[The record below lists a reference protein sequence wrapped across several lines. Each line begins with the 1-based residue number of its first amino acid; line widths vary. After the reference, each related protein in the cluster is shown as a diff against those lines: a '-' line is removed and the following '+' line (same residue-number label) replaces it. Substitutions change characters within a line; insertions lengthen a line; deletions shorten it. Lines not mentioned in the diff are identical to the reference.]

1 MTSLM
6 AIRLFRL
13 LAIFELFV
21 AFCLVLFLNWHPCCH
36 PSQPR
41 GLDGSQPGAWSPKHL
56 TRRLV
61 LLLLLF
67 LLLLPLLLPRLLL
80 LVRHLACLDAVQP
93 LALPTLL
100 FVHPEGVFLFAWS
113 LLASEQRPTCI
124 HAASSC
130 AYGAIV
136 AWRPHS
142 LRNPM

>member
-1 MTSLM
+1 M
-6 AIRLFRL
+6 AIRLFQL

-61 LLLLLF
+61 HLLLLF

-80 LVRHLACLDAVQP
+80 LVRHLACLDAVLP

-100 FVHPEGVFLFAWS
+100 FDHLEGVFLFSLS
-113 LLASEQRPTCI
+113 LLASEQRPTCS
-124 HAASSC
+124 HAAC
-130 AYGAIV
+130 RCVNGAIV
-136 AWRPHS
+136 AWLPHS

>member
-6 AIRLFRL
+6 ATRLSRH

-21 AFCLVLFLNWHPCCH
+21 ALCLVLFLSWHPCCH

-41 GLDGSQPGAWSPKHL
+41 GLDGSQPGAWSQRHL
-56 TRRLV
+56 TRRLDLV
-61 LLLLLF
+61 LLLF

-100 FVHPEGVFLFAWS
+100 FDHHGGVFLFSLS
-113 LLASEQRPTCI
+113 LLAAGQRPTCI
-124 HAASSC
+124 HSACMC
-130 AYGAIV
+130 AYGAI
-136 AWRPHS
+136 
-142 LRNPM
+142 

>member
-21 AFCLVLFLNWHPCCH
+21 ALCLVLFLSWHPCCH

-41 GLDGSQPGAWSPKHL
+41 GLDGSQPGAWNPKHL

-61 LLLLLF
+61 HLLLLF

-80 LVRHLACLDAVQP
+80 LVRLLACLDAVLP
-93 LALPTLL
+93 LALPTPL
-100 FVHPEGVFLFAWS
+100 FVHLAGVFLFAWS
-113 LLASEQRPTCI
+113 LFASEPRPI
-124 HAASSC
+124 YNRAAYRC

-136 AWRPHS
+136 ALMPHS
-142 LRNPM
+142 LHNPM